1 MKLHVFVSGRAVAT
15 LQTQDNFE
23 YHLSYLDAADSRDFV
38 SLQMPVRKASWRWPA
53 LHPFFQMNWPDD
65 FWLSMLKDQLG
76 PHLGAGPLNLLA
88 VVGQRFSGRVTV
100 RNDPAVESRRVVPDT
115 RVLLRGKSSREAFL
129 ELMSQCIVGGV
140 PGRPP
145 KPLSPVT
152 KALFR
157 NASVLTERHVVKASS
172 AHQPF
177 MALNE
182 HLCMLAAAATGCSAS
197 RTQVSE
203 DGQLLLADRCDFEA
217 ETGHYQGL
225 EDFCS
230 LLGLPPDHRYDSSW
244 ERLARLTRDYVAP
257 DGLRQAT
264 EQLAVTLLLSL
275 ALGNADCHAKS
286 LALVYR
292 NLDDVQLA
300 PISDMVTSL
309 AYDLDGTRSPG
320 LHLDGQKNWNPGKGL
335 WRCLQQ
341 HLGLENARQRELADL
356 VCSSVSGQVPE
367 LLHHI
372 SHTPGFANVGRR
384 MLWQWSQGVKRL
396 SERLTVPVPDFSALS
411 NEINPVTQ
419 DLPPASLD
427 NASSESSPSQ
437 QKKKRRSR
445 SDPPSAADA
454 AQLKLL
460 FE

>member
-1 MKLHVFVSGRAVAT
+1 MKLNVFVSGRAVAT
-15 LQTQDNFE
+15 LQSRDNFE
-23 YHLSYLDAADSRDFV
+23 YHLSYLDSADSRDLV

-65 FWLSMLKDQLG
+65 FWLSLLKDQLG
-76 PHLGAGPLNLLA
+76 PGLGTRPLNLLA
-88 VVGQRFSGRVTV
+88 MVGQQFPGRVMV
-100 RNDPAVESRRVVPDT
+100 SNDAAVETRRVAPDT
-115 RVLLRGKSSREAFL
+115 RVLLRGQRSQEAFV
-129 ELMSQCIVGGV
+129 ELMSRCLIGRV
-140 PGRPP
+140 PGQPP

-157 NASVLTERHVVKASS
+157 NASVLTERHIVKATS

-182 HLCMLAAAATGCSAS
+182 HLCMLAAAATGCSVS

-203 DGQLLLADRCDFEA
+203 DGQILLADRCDCEA
-217 ETGHYQGL
+217 EMGHYKGF

-230 LLGLPPDHRYDSSW
+230 LLGLPPDHRYDPSW

-286 LALVYR
+286 LAFVYR
-292 NLDDVQLA
+292 NFEDVQLA

-309 AYDLDGTRSPG
+309 AYDLDGTKSPG

-335 WRCLQQ
+335 WRFLQQ

-356 VCSSVSGQVPE
+356 VCSSISGQVPE
-367 LLHHI
+367 VLHHI
-372 SHTPGFANVGRR
+372 SHTPGFANLGRR
-384 MLWQWSQGVKRL
+384 MLWQWSRGVKRL
-396 SERLTVPVPDFSALS
+396 SERLTVPVPDFSVSSDEA
-411 NEINPVTQ
+411 NPVEQ
-419 DLPPASLD
+419 GPASILAD
-427 NASSESSPSQ
+427 NGTSEASPTR
-437 QKKKRRSR
+437 QKTKRRSR
-445 SDPPSAADA
+445 CDAPSAAEA

>member
-1 MKLHVFVSGRAVAT
+1 MKLNVFVSDRAVAT
-15 LQTQDNFE
+15 LQSRDNFE
-23 YHLSYLDAADSRDFV
+23 YHLSYLDSADSRDFV

-65 FWLSMLKDQLG
+65 FWLSVLKDLLG
-76 PHLGAGPLNLLA
+76 PGLNVGPLNLLA
-88 VVGQRFSGRVTV
+88 LVGHQFPGRVTV
-100 RNDPAVESRRVVPDT
+100 RNNETVETSRVAPDT
-115 RVLLRGKSSREAFL
+115 RALLRGKSSQEAFL
-129 ELMSQCIVGGV
+129 ELMSRSLAGGV
-140 PGRPP
+140 PGWPP
-145 KPLSPVT
+145 KPPSPVT

-157 NASVLTERHVVKASS
+157 NASVLTERHIVKATSV
-172 AHQPF
+172 HQPF
-177 MALNE
+177 MALNQ
-182 HLCMLAAAATGCSAS
+182 HLCMRAAAATGLSAS

-203 DGQLLLADRCDFEA
+203 DGQILLTDRCDCEA
-217 ETGHYQGL
+217 ETGHYKGF

-230 LLGLPPDHRYDSSW
+230 LLGLPPDHRYDPSW

-286 LALVYR
+286 LAFVYR

-309 AYDLDGTRSPG
+309 AYDLDANRAPG

-335 WRCLQQ
+335 WRYLQQ

-367 LLHHI
+367 VLHHI
-372 SHTPGFANVGRR
+372 SHTPGFANLGRR

-396 SERLTVPVPDFSALS
+396 SERLTMPVPDFSVSS
-411 NEINPVTQ
+411 NESNPVAQ
-419 DLPPASLD
+419 DSPPTWLD
-427 NASSESSPSQ
+427 KETSESSAVQ

-445 SDPPSAADA
+445 SDLPSAADA

>member
-1 MKLHVFVSGRAVAT
+1 MKLNVLVSHRAVAT
-15 LQTQDNFE
+15 LQTRDNFE
-23 YHLSYLDAADSRDFV
+23 YQLSYLDGADSRDFV
-38 SLQMPVRKASWRWPA
+38 SLQMPVRKTSWRWPA

-76 PHLGAGPLNLLA
+76 PGLGTGPLNLLA
-88 VVGQRFSGRVTV
+88 VLGPQFPGRVTV
-100 RNDPAVESRRVVPDT
+100 SNDQAVESKRIVPDT
-115 RVLLRGKSSREAFL
+115 RVLLRGKSSQEEFL
-129 ELMSQCIVGGV
+129 ELMSRCIVGGV

-145 KPLSPVT
+145 KPPSPVT

-157 NASVLTERHVVKASS
+157 NASVFTERQIVKASS

-182 HLCMLAAAATGCSAS
+182 HLCMLAAAATGFSAS

-203 DGQLLLADRCDFEA
+203 DGQILLADRCDCEA
-217 ETGHYQGL
+217 ETGHYKGF

-244 ERLARLTRDYVAP
+244 ERVARLTRDYVAP

-286 LALVYR
+286 LAFVYR

-320 LHLDGQKNWNPGKGL
+320 LHLDGQKSWNPGKGL

-356 VCSSVSGQVPE
+356 VCTSVSGQVPE

-372 SHTPGFANVGRR
+372 NHTPGFANLGRR

-396 SERLTVPVPDFSALS
+396 SERLTVPVPDFSVLS
-411 NEINPVTQ
+411 NEANPVAQ
-419 DLPPASLD
+419 DLPPALLD
-427 NASSESSPSQ
+427 NGTSESSPTL

-445 SDPPSAADA
+445 PALPSATEA

>member
-1 MKLHVFVSGRAVAT
+1 MKLNVLVNERAVAT
-15 LQTQDNFE
+15 LQTTDNFE
-23 YHLSYLDAADSRDFV
+23 YHLGYLDAADSRDFV
-38 SLQMPVRKASWRWPA
+38 SLQMPVRKAGWRWPA

-76 PHLGAGPLNLLA
+76 PGLGTGPLNLLA
-88 VVGQRFSGRVTV
+88 VVGHQFPGRVTV
-100 RNDPAVESRRVVPDT
+100 SNDQAVESKRIVPDA
-115 RVLLRGKSSREAFL
+115 RVLLRGKSSQEAFL
-129 ELMSQCIVGGV
+129 ELMSRCIVGGV
-140 PGRPP
+140 PGLPAKPP
-145 KPLSPVT
+145 SPVT
-152 KALFR
+152 NTLFR
-157 NASVLTERHVVKASS
+157 NASVFTERHFVKASS

-182 HLCMLAAAATGCSAS
+182 HLCMLAAAATGFSAS

-203 DGQLLLADRCDFEA
+203 DGQILLADRCDCEA
-217 ETGHYQGL
+217 ETGHYKGF

-335 WRCLQQ
+335 WRYLQQ
-341 HLGLENARQRELADL
+341 HLGLENPRQRELADL
-356 VCSSVSGQVPE
+356 VCTSVSGQVPE
-367 LLHHI
+367 VLHHI
-372 SHTPGFANVGRR
+372 SHTPGFANLGRH

-396 SERLTVPVPDFSALS
+396 SERLTVPGPDFSVLS
-411 NEINPVTQ
+411 NEANPVAQ
-419 DLPPASLD
+419 DSPPALLD
-427 NASSESSPSQ
+427 NGTSESSLTQ

-445 SDPPSAADA
+445 SDAPSATDA

>member
-1 MKLHVFVSGRAVAT
+1 MKLNVFVSGRAVAT
-15 LQTQDNFE
+15 LQSKNNFE
-23 YHLSYLDAADSRDFV
+23 YHLSYLGSADCRDFV
-38 SLQMPVRKASWRWPA
+38 SLQMPVRKSSWCWPA

-76 PHLGAGPLNLLA
+76 PGLGAGPLNLLA
-88 VVGQRFSGRVTV
+88 LMGQRFPGRVTV
-100 RNDPAVESRRVVPDT
+100 SSDEAVETRSVAADT
-115 RVLLRGKSSREAFL
+115 RALLHGKSSQEAFL
-129 ELMSQCIVGGV
+129 ELMSRCIVGRV
-140 PGRPP
+140 PGQPP
-145 KPLSPVT
+145 KPLSSVT
-152 KALFR
+152 RALFR
-157 NASVLTERHVVKASS
+157 HASVFTERHVVKASS
-172 AHQPF
+172 AQQPF

-182 HLCMLAAAATGCSAS
+182 HLCMQAVAATGFSAS
-197 RTQVSE
+197 RSQVSE
-203 DGQLLLADRCDFEA
+203 DGQILLADRCDFEA
-217 ETGHYQGL
+217 GTGRYKGF

-230 LLGLPPDHRYDSSW
+230 LLGLPPDHRYDPSW

-286 LALVYR
+286 LAFVYHHP
-292 NLDDVQLA
+292 DDVQLA
-300 PISDMVTSL
+300 PISDMVSSL

-320 LHLDGQKNWNPGKGL
+320 LHLDGQKDWNPGKGL
-335 WRCLQQ
+335 WRYLQQ

-372 SHTPGFANVGRR
+372 RHTPGFANLGRR

-396 SERLTVPVPDFSALS
+396 SERLTMPVPDFSVSS
-411 NEINPVTQ
+411 NELNPAVQ
-419 DLPPASLD
+419 DSPAALFD
-427 NASSESSPSQ
+427 NETSESSATQP
-437 QKKKRRSR
+437 KKKRRSR
-445 SDPPSAADA
+445 SDAPSAADA